1 MAPASQVRVLSF
13 VRDDIRSLRCS
24 DESSGPV
31 LDADVRLL
39 ERNEIL
45 FEAGDLKA
53 NLYMVETGALCIY
66 TSDQNSKT
74 DVIEFALAGD
84 LVGMGFL
91 ERHATNAR
99 AAIDT
104 KVRCFALD
112 ALHTLAASDERTQ
125 SRFDSAVRREFA
137 YRRNLLVDA
146 GRSNPL
152 VRLAAFLIAISQQN
166 AQDGRDPMLID
177 ETWGSAVVADYLGI
191 SVDHLGTALVQL
203 EKQGLIQPAAEHR
216 LRIADLARLEGLAN
230 ETPAAL
236 LQSDLPGEP
245 RALPTTRS

>member
-1 MAPASQVRVLSF
+1 MAPAFQVRVLSF

-24 DESSGPV
+24 DESSSPV
-31 LDADVRLL
+31 LDADFRLL

-53 NLYMVETGALCIY
+53 NLYRVETGALCIY
-66 TSDQNSKT
+66 TIDQNAKA
-74 DVIEFALAGD
+74 DVVEFALAGD

-91 ERHATNAR
+91 ERHAANAR

-112 ALHTLAASDERTQ
+112 DLHTLAANDERTR

-137 YRRNLLVDA
+137 YRRNLLIDA
-146 GRSNPL
+146 GRSNLL
-152 VRLAAFLIAISQQN
+152 VRLSAFLIAVSQQN
-166 AQDGRDPMLID
+166 AQEGRDPTLID

-191 SVDHLGTALVQL
+191 SVDDLGAALVQL
-203 EKQGLIQPAAEHR
+203 EKQGLIQPAAQHR
-216 LRIADLARLEGLAN
+216 LRIADLARLDGLAN
-230 ETPAAL
+230 ETPVVL
-236 LQSDLPGEP
+236 LQSDLPDAQ
-245 RALPTTRS
+245 RALPIRS